1 MSVAKKVG
9 YRCRGERQ
17 FCMMVTRTG
26 LAAPPVIEIAAL
38 FIPAL
43 RVWNDSRP
51 AINAH
56 RTLSAVSARVISFFC
71 RMGSFRVRI
80 AGLKGDAGTGQI
92 SLP

>member
-43 RVWNDSRP
+43 
-51 AINAH
+51 
-56 RTLSAVSARVISFFC
+56 L
-71 RMGSFRVRI
+71 GSGEL
-80 AGLKGDAGTGQI
+80 GLKFSTVRTTGT
-92 SLP
+92 LVV